1 MIGKAQVVVLKMV
14 HHRKNKIR
22 RREKKQPVYESASA
36 SSSSTPS
43 LPSETLTEEQR
54 QQIHLLEERFGKL
67 GVATK
72 YYLILNEMRNEV
84 MPVRYYACPV
94 DWDEYVDV
102 SKESIRDANV
112 MWIKNNGHFC
122 LPPTTN
128 EDPKNKV
135 GSPESVAAE
144 LEKERETETEE
155 EEEEEEKK
163 GHGSLKD
170 EVYNVTKELHDTL
183 NPGEVFRTRAEKAR
197 SERENKK
204 REMRL
209 KQMEQLEH
217 EERVKDQRMKDIMEL
232 EKIMK
237 EMPSYEDLNE
247 AELRQ
252 KATDYYEI
260 AESCTAKQNEDGTRQ
275 THKEHM
281 TDCASNPSCSVMN
294 DVCVPDLMYNDIKS
308 TLSSSSS
315 SGSGDENE
323 SGISRM
329 SMDREHLKAVED
341 LSQWWKKFYAKS
353 LNTDELNEEQK
364 TLVARSLLS
373 GRE

>member
-1 MIGKAQVVVLKMV
+1 MV
-14 HHRKNKIR
+14 YHRKSKN
-22 RREKKQPVYESASA
+22 RREKKKRVVASRSPSS

-43 LPSETLTEEQR
+43 LPSQTLSEEQR
-54 QQIHLLEERFGKL
+54 QQIHLLEERYGKL

-112 MWIKNNGHFC
+112 MWIKNNGPFC

-135 GSPESVAAE
+135 GSPESLAADV
-144 LEKERETETEE
+144 EKETETES
-155 EEEEEEKK
+155 EEEKVQENV
-163 GHGSLKD
+163 HAPHASAASLKE
-170 EVYNVTKELHDTL
+170 EVFNVSKELHNTL
-183 NPGEVFRTRAEKAR
+183 NPGEVFQTRAEKAR

-209 KQMEQLEH
+209 KQMNQLEH
-217 EERVKDQRMKDIMEL
+217 EERVKDQRMQDIMEL

-260 AESCTAKQNEDGTRQ
+260 AASCTAKQNEDGTRQ

-281 TDCASNPSCSVMN
+281 VDCASNPSCSVMN
-294 DVCVPDLMYNDIKS
+294 DVCVPDVMYNDIKS

-315 SGSGDENE
+315 SGSGEENE

-373 GRE
+373 GKE